1 MIARLR
7 TPEHWPITVKIMT
20 LVALLVALTIFVS
33 LAGIYGLNNM
43 QKAVETTSRASEI
56 MVSVNT
62 ATERV
67 EHFITSRDVDSLNT
81 ARAFITNTLALL
93 STFKFT
99 RPDDAMVLT
108 TGLHQFSKAIDTL
121 HMATEIM
128 DTETINM
135 TVSHDRLRAVAI
147 EIEKNIEKSQA
158 QLDEQTMASDAQQ
171 KRILQTR
178 QILQSIRNGERTATA
193 ALIQGLI
200 KRKPEFFQKAIDANH
215 ALIPVLGMLHNSTE
229 SPDWQIYFNQLT
241 TSITQSERTIQNM
254 AVVSPALQ
262 QTLAGNSIQS
272 LDNIYERVNQL
283 DSLVRTREEKVVR
296 TIDDLRTEAGLLQNA
311 VIVSKQFTEHVTKL
325 EAQTL
330 IYRLTPINAIA
341 DVIYDLLN
349 QLMRYSRILPSAD
362 STPGS
367 ASVLMVRDQ
376 ISGYRTAFEHFRQAS
391 KKLHQANEQE
401 RMQATQTIALVAQFV
416 HEQQA
421 ITAKNRNQGLLI
433 SIIASIVAIMIA
445 LFIARQTSRVVARPI
460 ISLSEVMRR
469 LANGHLDDRLPE
481 LHRGDEIGDMT
492 RAVIVFQ
499 ENARK
504 VRILEAEAEIER
516 QRIFSQLENKVTER
530 TEVLQRQTETLEAQ
544 AKELDLAR
552 IQAEAA
558 TRTKSAFLANMS
570 HELRTP
576 LNAILGYTELLLQG
590 QDCNEQQ
597 KRGLNIISQSGKH
610 LLTLINDLLDLSKI
624 EAGKLEL
631 EPTPVYLTA
640 CIQTVADIMQV
651 KAEQKNVELLLELSP
666 QLPPSVLLDEKRL
679 RQILLNLLG
688 NAVKFTDAGHVR
700 LRIQAT
706 PQSNNLVRLTFE
718 IEDTGI
724 GMEAGQLQII
734 FQPFEQVGD
743 IKRRASGTGLGLA
756 ISRELVRQMG
766 GDIQVSSE
774 PGLGSKFRF
783 ELTLPIAN
791 SDISLYLPQHEI
803 KGYTGQRQR
812 ILIVD
817 DVEANRTLLAEL
829 LEALTF
835 ETIQA
840 TNGQEC
846 IEQAI
851 AWQPNLIL
859 MDVVMPVLDG
869 LEAIQQIRCIPQL
882 QNIPVIIISASAT
895 DEELARGR
903 EAGANGFVSK
913 PIEQQKLLEQ
923 IGIQLKLQ
931 WVVNHIPN
939 PPPAKEQYESEWVLP
954 LTKVEELHHLALTG
968 NMREV
973 RRWAERLGEEDPRYL
988 SFANKLSELARTYQS
1003 KAILT
1008 LVQHFQEKAQF
1019 HSTEQ

>member
-158 QLDEQTMASDAQQ
+158 QLDDQTMASDAQQ
-171 KRILQTR
+171 KRILETR

-229 SPDWQIYFNQLT
+229 SPDWQVYFNQLT

-330 IYRLTPINAIA
+330 IYRLTPTNAIA

-376 ISGYRTAFEHFRQAS
+376 ISDYRTAFEHFRQAS

-516 QRIFSQLENKVTER
+516 QHIFSQLENKVAER

-666 QLPPSVLLDEKRL
+666 QLPSSVLLDEKRL

-743 IKRRASGTGLGLA
+743 IKRRANGTGLGLA

-869 LEAIQQIRCIPQL
+869 LEATQQIRCIPQL

-1008 LVQHFQEKAQF
+1008 LVQHFQENAQF

>member
-135 TVSHDRLRAVAI
+135 TVSHDRLRTVAI

-178 QILQSIRNGERTATA
+178 QILQSIRNGERTVTA

-330 IYRLTPINAIA
+330 IYRLTPTNAIA

-743 IKRRASGTGLGLA
+743 IKRRANGTGLGLA

>member
-135 TVSHDRLRAVAI
+135 TVSHDRLRTVAI

-330 IYRLTPINAIA
+330 IYRLTPTNAIA

-743 IKRRASGTGLGLA
+743 IKRRANGTGLGLA